1 MKVDGSYTIAAPRQK
16 VWDALQDPEVLVGC
30 IPGCESFEPSGDDAY
45 EVKLRMGVGPVV
57 GSYKASVEI
66 GEKSP
71 PDSYRL
77 TVKGGGAMGTAR
89 GEALLRL
96 VEKGDRTTVEI
107 EAEARVTGV
116 VARVGQ
122 RMMGSAS
129 KMLMKQFFD
138 CITPKVESR
147 EGP

>member
-1 MKVDGSYTIAAPRQK
+1 MKVDGSYTFAAPRQK
-16 VWDALQDPEVLVGC
+16 VWDLLQDPDVLVGC
-30 IPGCESFEPSGDDAY
+30 IPGCKSFEASGEDTY
-45 EVKLRMGVGPVV
+45 EVKLRIGVGPVV

-66 GEKSP
+66 GDKSP

-89 GEALLRL
+89 GEALLSF
-96 VEKGDRTTVEI
+96 VEEGDRTTVEI
-107 EAEARVTGV
+107 EAEAHVTGV

-129 KMLMKQFFD
+129 KMIMKQFFD
-138 CITPKVESR
+138 CITSRIES
-147 EGP
+147 

>member
-1 MKVDGSYTIAAPRQK
+1 MKVDGSYTFAAPRQK
-16 VWDALQDPEVLVGC
+16 VWDLLQDPDVLVGC
-30 IPGCESFEPSGDDAY
+30 IPGCKSFEASGDDAY
-45 EVKLRMGVGPVV
+45 EVELRIGVGPVV

-66 GEKSP
+66 GDKKP

-89 GEALLRL
+89 GEALLSF
-96 VEKGDRTTVEI
+96 VEEGDRTTVEI
-107 EAEARVTGV
+107 EAEAHVTGV

-129 KMLMKQFFD
+129 KMIMKQFFD
-138 CITPKVESR
+138 CITSRIES
-147 EGP
+147 

>member
-1 MKVDGSYTIAAPRQK
+1 MKVDGSYTFAAPRQK
-16 VWDALQDPEVLVGC
+16 VWDLLQDPEVLVGC
-30 IPGCESFEPSGDDAY
+30 IPGCKSFEPSGDDAY
-45 EVKLRMGVGPVV
+45 EVELRMGVGPVV

-66 GEKSP
+66 GDKSP

-77 TVKGGGAMGTAR
+77 TVRGGGAMGTAR
-89 GEALLRL
+89 GEALLSF
-96 VEKGDRTTVEI
+96 VEEGDGTTVEI
-107 EAEARVTGV
+107 EAEAHVTGV

-138 CITPKVESR
+138 CIASR
-147 EGP
+147 IGS

>member
-1 MKVDGSYTIAAPRQK
+1 MKVDGSYTFAAPRQK
-16 VWDALQDPEVLVGC
+16 VWDSLLDPDVLVGC
-30 IPGCESFEPSGDDAY
+30 IPGCRSFEPAGEDTY
-45 EVKLRMGVGPVV
+45 EVELRIGVGPVV

-71 PDSYRL
+71 PDSYRM

-89 GEALLRL
+89 GDALLSF
-96 VEKGDRTTVEI
+96 VENGDRTTVEI
-107 EAEARVTGV
+107 EAEAHVTGV

-122 RMMGSAS
+122 RMMGGAS

-138 CITPKVESR
+138 CIAAR
-147 EGP
+147 IEG